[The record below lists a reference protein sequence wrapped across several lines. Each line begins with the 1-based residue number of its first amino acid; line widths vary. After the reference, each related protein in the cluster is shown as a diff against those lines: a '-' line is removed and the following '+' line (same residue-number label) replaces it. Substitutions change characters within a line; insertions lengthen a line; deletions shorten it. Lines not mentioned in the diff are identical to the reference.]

1 MSNSDV
7 LKFSSDP
14 GVLFSQH
21 PMAPGV
27 ISSFDSIRSDV
38 LKSVVERTNKEFSP
52 SQHEMLLGEALF
64 SERRRIYK
72 QKNAT
77 LEYLFIRKRLKRDEK
92 LWKKIQSGLLKSATE
107 SDRKTLINESISH
120 YAEEIGGHFHPK
132 VYDFATRSLPLL
144 FNWLLN
150 ATSVN
155 RFAPWKQVEMLD
167 TRLRVYGEI
176 ETLQKLSKKG
186 TILLVPT
193 NQSNI
198 DSVLIGYII
207 HLMQLPP
214 FSYGAGLNLFSNPI
228 ISYFMSN
235 LGAYTVDR
243 NKNSQIYKSV
253 LKNYSTEILKRGVNS
268 IFFPAGG
275 RVRSGAIESHLKLG
289 LLGTALQAQIEN
301 YRDNKPNPNIYIVPM
316 VTGYHF
322 CLEASSLVD
331 EYLEQS
337 GKHRFMATDG
347 DEPLILLKFFKFF
360 WKLFSQDSSVQVR
373 IGKPLDVFGNFVD
386 ENGNS
391 LGPNGTTIDPKK
403 WLMSGG
409 ELKADQQRDQQY
421 TVGLGKK
428 IAERYHRENIVL
440 TSHLCAYAY
449 FRMLRKLYRD
459 LDLYR
464 FLRLSLVQRTVLY
477 SDFLAE
483 AESCF
488 DLVRKS
494 ADRGELHLSEE
505 LRVLKLEDWIQD
517 GLRQLGMFHE
527 SKVIRKTDQTLYTED
542 MNLLYYYR
550 NRLTGYGFDPLGRD
564 GNKIFGEYD
573 EKGFLV

>member
-1 MSNSDV
+1 MSDSDV
-7 LKFSSDP
+7 LKFKSDP

-21 PMAPGV
+21 SMTPGV
-27 ISSFDSIRSDV
+27 ISEFESRRPQILS
-38 LKSVVERTNKEFSP
+38 SVVNRTMSDFMP
-52 SQHEMLLGEALF
+52 TQYEMLLGESLF

-77 LEYLFIRKRLKRDEK
+77 LEYLFIRKRLKADER
-92 LWKKIQSGLLKSATE
+92 LWKKIQAGLLKSPAE
-107 SDRKTLINESISH
+107 SDRKQLLGEAISH
-120 YAEEIGGHFHPK
+120 YAEEIGGHFSPK
-132 VYDFATRSLPLL
+132 LYDYTTRTLPLAL
-144 FNWLLN
+144 NWLLN
-150 ATSVN
+150 AASLK
-155 RFAPWKQVEMLD
+155 RIAPWKQVEMLD

-176 ETLQKLSKKG
+176 EHLQRLSQKG

-193 NQSNI
+193 HQSNI
-198 DSVLIGYII
+198 DSVLIGYLI

-214 FSYGAGLNLFSNPI
+214 FAYGAGLNLFTNPVI
-228 ISYFMSN
+228 AYFMSN

-243 NKNSQIYKSV
+243 QKNSQLYKSV
-253 LKNYSTEILKRGVNS
+253 LKNYSTEILKQGVHS

-275 RVRSGAIESHLKLG
+275 RVRSGAIESHVKLG

-301 YRDNKPNPNIYIVPM
+301 YQTHKPNPNIYIVPM
-316 VTGYHF
+316 TTGYHF
-322 CLEASSLVD
+322 VLEASSLID

-347 DEPLILLKFFKFF
+347 DEPLILLKFLKFF

-373 IGKPLDVFGNFVD
+373 IGRPMDVFGNFVD
-386 ENGNS
+386 ENGKS
-391 LGPNGTTIDPKK
+391 LGPNGTTIDPKH
-403 WLMSGG
+403 WLTSGG
-409 ELKADQQRDQQY
+409 ELKADTQRDQQY
-421 TVGLGKK
+421 IVGLGKK

-440 TSHLCAYAY
+440 TSHLCAFSY
-449 FRMLRKLYRD
+449 FRQLRKLYRE

-464 FLRLSLVQRTVLY
+464 FLRLSLDQRTVPFK
-477 SDFLAE
+477 DFLAE
-483 AESCF
+483 AESCYR
-488 DLVRKS
+488 LVRHA
-494 ADRGELHLSEE
+494 ADRGELFLSEE
-505 LRVLKLEDWIQD
+505 LKLLKLEDWVQD

-527 SKVIRKTDQTLYTED
+527 SKVMRHVDDTLYTED

-564 GNKIFGEYD
+564 ENKLLGEFD

>member
-1 MSNSDV
+1 MSNLET
-7 LKFSSDP
+7 LKFRSDP

-21 PMAPGV
+21 AMAPGA
-27 ISSFDSIRSDV
+27 ISNFEAIRSKVVD
-38 LKSVVERTNKEFSP
+38 SVVERTMNDFSP
-52 SQHEMLLGEALF
+52 AQYEMLLGESLF

-77 LEYLFIRKRLKRDEK
+77 LEYLFIRKRIKADEK
-92 LWKKIQSGLLKSATE
+92 LWKKVQQGLLKSVVE
-107 SDRKTLINESISH
+107 SDRKKLMRDAVTH
-120 YAEEIGGHFHPK
+120 YADEIGGHFSPK
-132 VYDFATRSLPLL
+132 VYNFTTRTLPLA

-150 ATSVN
+150 AASLK
-155 RFAPWKQVEMLD
+155 RIAPWKQVEMLD

-176 ETLQKLSKKG
+176 EHLQRLSQKG

-193 NQSNI
+193 HQSNI

-214 FSYGAGLNLFSNPI
+214 FAYGAGLNLFTNPV

-243 NKNSQIYKSV
+243 QKNSPLYKSV
-253 LKNYSTEILKRGVNS
+253 LKNYSTEILKRGVHS

-275 RVRSGAIESHLKLG
+275 RVRSGAIETHVKLG

-301 YRDNKPNPNIYIVPM
+301 YQENKPNPNVYIVPM
-316 VTGYHF
+316 TTGYHF
-322 CLEASSLVD
+322 VLEASSLID

-337 GKHRFMATDG
+337 GKHKFMATDG
-347 DEPLILLKFFKFF
+347 DEPLILWKFLKFF

-373 IGKPLDVFGNFVD
+373 IGRPLDVFGNFVD
-386 ENGNS
+386 ENGRS
-391 LGPNGTTIDPKK
+391 IGPNGTTIDPKS
-403 WLMSGG
+403 WLTSGG
-409 ELKADQQRDQQY
+409 ELKADTQRDQQY
-421 TVGLGKK
+421 IVGLGKK
-428 IAERYHRENIVL
+428 IGERYHRENIVL
-440 TSHLCAYAY
+440 TSHLCAYSY
-449 FRMLRKLYRD
+449 FRMLRKTYRE

-464 FLRLSLVQRTVLY
+464 FLRLSLSQRTVLF

-483 AESCF
+483 AVSCYK
-488 DLVRKS
+488 LVRH
-494 ADRGELHLSEE
+494 AANRGELFLSEE

-527 SKVIRKTDQTLYTED
+527 SKVMRKQDQTLYTED

-564 GNKIFGEYD
+564 ENKLLGEFD